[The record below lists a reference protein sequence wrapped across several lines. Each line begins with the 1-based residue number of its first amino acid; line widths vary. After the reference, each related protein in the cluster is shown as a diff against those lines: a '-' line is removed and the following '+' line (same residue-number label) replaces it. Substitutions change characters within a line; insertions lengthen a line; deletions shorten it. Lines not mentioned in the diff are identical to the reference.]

1 LPGGLLTAFEIR
13 ATKDLDEFTAAV
25 LAIGQYFGMVPTEER
40 MQRFVDQMGL
50 ERMHAAWSNGSVVGG
65 AGAFTFNLSVPGGD
79 LATAGVSVV
88 GVYPTHR
95 RRGVLR
101 ALMRAQLEDA
111 HERGEPLAALW
122 ASEET
127 IYGRFGYG
135 LASFCGEIS
144 LAREYTTFAQP
155 VDPEGTLR
163 LLKPEEVLE
172 TIPPVFERVRAQ
184 WPGMFSRNRL
194 WWENR
199 EVDDPEDRREGAG
212 PKRWVAYERDGG
224 VDGYAVYR
232 HKPGF
237 EQGTSTAELRVLE
250 ALGATPAAL
259 RDLWG
264 YLLAVDWVA
273 TVKSYLMP
281 PDHPLFLLLATPRRL
296 RYRMGDALWVRVVDI
311 GPALSGRE
319 YSAEGSIAFDVTDDF
334 CPWNE
339 GRWKLAD
346 GTAEPTG
353 DEPDLKLPVQS
364 LGAAFLGGVS
374 FASLAR
380 AGRLEE
386 LRDGAIDRADALF
399 RWDRHP
405 WCPEIF

>member
-319 YSAEGSIAFDVTDDF
+319 YSAEGSIVFDVTDDF